1 MKWYAQ
7 VVRPSTY
14 NQQSTSVLVQIDSQR
29 YLFNC
34 GEGTQRLGFENKMR
48 MSKISAIFLT
58 RVDWETMGGLPGML
72 LTLADGGMGDLTICG
87 GHNLTHALAA
97 TRHFIMRNK
106 MGLRVN
112 EMRDGDVAAAF
123 QDKNLQVKPVH
134 IYPDGY
140 AVPKHEL
147 GPNESAEART
157 RRLLVARAFGVP
169 RTPEEADKRRRQPA
183 DQQKKGYY
191 SEQCD
196 GATMEALMQRL
207 EEKDEEEANQKK
219 RSRSPDF
226 NARPG
231 QQFDVNLPPTRP
243 TPVALCY
250 IAQGPDVLGKFDVR
264 AAQALGLKPGPLYGR
279 LKEGESVQ
287 GPDGSTIH
295 PSQCVGPT
303 KAGGIFIVVDCPS
316 PRYINSLVSN
326 PQFEPFFA
334 ASETSDEGK
343 QTQLVLVVHSLG
355 PGVALDE
362 RYKSWVSKFPSHVH
376 HMLSSPEFIPDANPF
391 QRHLRV
397 QASMAAVDPRV
408 YILPQSSNQSE
419 QPLSSFLD
427 HANVSASSSLAVFEI
442 EPKAILDTSKVRT
455 LLTPEEMFEHAKSA
469 QSNDSGVATAT
480 SDSEA
485 ELVALSDS
493 ESCTADLDNANGC
506 SHQNEKSTSELI
518 VCPIGTGSSVP
529 GIYRN
534 VSANIVSVEGYGG
547 IVLDCGE
554 STVSLLKRFLGHP
567 HRNIH
572 NTRIAQTFSEFVA
585 SIKLLYISHMHADH
599 HLGAIMLLREWNQ
612 LTKVGSV
619 RSRMTIVA
627 PARFWTWIRDY
638 SGIEDIGL
646 ERLDFVCCHDLRV
659 SLDASDDNSYLNLD
673 NFSNVKGKVDKLVS
687 ELGLVDIKTCSVVHC
702 PWAYGLSLTHSSGW
716 KLVYSGDT
724 RPCTNLVTLG
734 RAGRKSPTIL
744 LHEATHSDDL
754 LEDAKAKRHTTV
766 SEAVAMALGMG
777 AENLLMTH
785 FSQRCLSLPR
795 WKWANIQAVSLMRYG
810 RLAKGLGDMTNG
822 AESSSTN
829 MVDVTEDDEPEEV
842 IERPTAQS
850 DVAAAKQELMFELAE
865 SLGKH
870 GANSDDEQQRGLL
883 GVLNVATAFDLT
895 AYAPSDISLYRAK
908 TRRLQ
913 KAMRAELK
921 LFIAEQ
927 ENASDDEDGE
937 PKQQEKPTKVKEV
950 KPTKTKEAKPRPRK
964 GGNAKRN
971 GAN

>member
-7 VVRPSTY
+7 IVKPSTY

-34 GEGTQRLGFENKMR
+34 GEGTQRLGFESKMR

-58 RVDWETMGGLPGML
+58 RVDWEAMGGLPGML
-72 LTLADGGMGDLTICG
+72 LTLADSGMGDLTVCG

-97 TRHFIMRNK
+97 TRHFILRNK

-112 EMRDGDVAAAF
+112 EMRDGDAAAAF
-123 QDKNLQVKPVH
+123 KDKNLLVKPVH

-140 AVPKHEL
+140 TVPKHES
-147 GPNESAEART
+147 GPYESTEAKT
-157 RRLLVARAFGVP
+157 RRLLVSRAFGVP
-169 RTPEEADKRRRQPA
+169 RSAEEASKMRRQPG

-191 SEQCD
+191 AEQCD

-207 EEKDEEEANQKK
+207 EEKDEEEANKKK
-219 RSRSPDF
+219 RARSPDH
-226 NARPG
+226 NAR
-231 QQFDVNLPPTRP
+231 QSQASDLNLPKTKP
-243 TPVALCY
+243 TPAALCY
-250 IAQGPDVLGKFDVR
+250 IAQGPEVLGKFDVQ

-279 LKEGESVQ
+279 LTRGESVKA
-287 GPDGSTIH
+287 PDGSTIH

-303 KAGGIFIVVDCPS
+303 KAGGIFIVIDCPS
-316 PRYINSLVSN
+316 LRYVGSLIANSQLA
-326 PQFEPFFA
+326 PFLSD
-334 ASETSDEGK
+334 SETRDEGK
-343 QTQLVLVVHSLG
+343 QAQLVLVIHSLG
-355 PGVALDE
+355 PGVAVDE
-362 RYKSWVSKFPSHVH
+362 QYKSWVSKFPSHVH
-376 HMLSSPEFIPDANPF
+376 HMLSSPEFVPDANPF

-397 QASMAAVDPRV
+397 QASMATVDPRV
-408 YILPQSSNQSE
+408 YVLPQSTS
-419 QPLSSFLD
+419 QPELPLASFLD
-427 HANVSASSSLAVFEI
+427 HANASTASSLAVFEV
-442 EPKAILDTSKVRT
+442 EPKANLDTSRVRT
-455 LLTPEEMFEHAKSA
+455 LLTPEEMLERAKAA
-469 QSNDSGVATAT
+469 QPASTAAT
-480 SDSEA
+480 STSEPSA
-485 ELVALSDS
+485 EFVALA
-493 ESCTADLDNANGC
+493 EQCNTAGPDDASGC
-506 SHQNEKSTSELI
+506 SSRQADQPIGELI

-567 HRNIH
+567 HRNTH
-572 NTRIAQTFSEFVA
+572 NTRIAQTFSEFV
-585 SIKLLYISHMHADH
+585 SSVKLLYISHMHADH

-612 LTKVGSV
+612 LTKAGSD

-627 PARFWTWIRDY
+627 PARFWTWICDY

-659 SLDASDDNSYLNLD
+659 SLDASDDNGYVNRER
-673 NFSNVKGKVDKLVS
+673 FSGVQGKVDKLAS
-687 ELGLVDIKTCSVVHC
+687 DLGLEDIKTCSVVHC

-724 RPCTNLVTLG
+724 RPCANLVTLG
-734 RAGRKSPTIL
+734 RAGRKPPTIL

-795 WKWANIQAVSLMRYG
+795 WSWANVQAVHLLRYG
-810 RLAKGLGDMTNG
+810 QLARGSGGAGNG
-822 AESSSTN
+822 GTGSNSSSA
-829 MVDVTEDDEPEEV
+829 MEVAEDDEPEEV
-842 IERPTAQS
+842 VEELAELNDI
-850 DVAAAKQELMFELAE
+850 DAAKKELMLELAE
-865 SLGKH
+865 SLSECS
-870 GANSDDEQQRGLL
+870 AASDGEQQRNLL
-883 GVLNVATAFDLT
+883 GDLNVASAFDLS
-895 AYAPSDISLYRAK
+895 AYAPSDIARYRANTK
-908 TRRLQ
+908 RLQ
-913 KAMRAELK
+913 KAMRTELQ

-927 ENASDDEDGE
+927 ESASDDEDSE
-937 PKQQEKPTKVKEV
+937 TKQQEKPA
-950 KPTKTKEAKPRPRK
+950 KTKDAKPKPKK
-964 GGNAKRN
+964 GANAKRN